1 VPTSRDRLVNAVTF
15 AVIVGVL
22 AALPAVGATGRMIN
36 LAALSAMWGTAVFG
50 LYLGYA
56 LAGQMTAAS
65 VTVWAASAF
74 SVALAANEWAPPLPV
89 LFLIGVLAGL
99 VAGGIVALPVLRA
112 SGHYFVVVTFAV
124 VELAGVIGRNWALI
138 DNRGAGVFVLYT
150 PSLGFWHLERLEDS
164 LWLACVCVVVAFVA
178 VDLLTHSRLGRRWL
192 SVRENEVLAAT
203 IGCPVRFYKWLVL
216 AIGGAVTGVAATL
229 PTVLSNHVQM
239 ADFGLSAAIVFFIA
253 LIIGGRRTIVGPLV
267 GTMFWFLGP
276 ELLGVDPLLG
286 QALFGVALAVTI
298 MVSPDGVLVGVRR
311 LVAAGFRALFRRP
324 ERPVGAG
331 ADLEPAG
338 AARPAA
344 GEAEPVAE
352 PDGAG
357 PASVAE
363 VQPR

>member
-1 VPTSRDRLVNAVTF
+1 VPTSRERLVNAAIF

-22 AALPAVGATGRMIN
+22 ALLPAVGATGRMIN
-36 LAALSAMWGTAVFG
+36 LAALSAMWATAVFG
-50 LYLGYA
+50 LYLSYA

-74 SVALAANEWAPPLPV
+74 TVALTANEWSPPLPV
-89 LFLIGVLAGL
+89 LFVLGVLAGL
-99 VAGGIVALPVLRA
+99 VTGGLVALPVLRT

-150 PSLGFWHLERLEDS
+150 PTLGPWHLERLEDS

-192 SVRENEVLAAT
+192 TVRENEQLAAT
-203 IGCPVRFYKWLVL
+203 VGCPIRFYKWLVL
-216 AIGGAVTGVAATL
+216 AIGGAVTGIAATL
-229 PTVLSNHVQM
+229 PTVLTNHVQM

-267 GTMFWFLGP
+267 GAMFWFLGP

-286 QALFGVALAVTI
+286 QALFGVLLAVTI
-298 MVSPDGVLVGVRR
+298 IVSPDGVLIGLRR
-311 LVAAGFRALFRRP
+311 LLGAAFRVVFRRGG
-324 ERPVGAG
+324 RPGSTGGGV
-331 ADLEPAG
+331 EPG
-338 AARPAA
+338 GVPPAA
-344 GEAEPVAE
+344 AAEAEQALAPGGEAPV
-352 PDGAG
+352 PV
-357 PASVAE
+357 SE
-363 VQPR
+363 VQRR

>member
-1 VPTSRDRLVNAVTF
+1 VPTSRERLVNAITF

-36 LAALSAMWGTAVFG
+36 LAALSAMWAAAVFG
-50 LYLGYA
+50 LYLSYA

-99 VAGGIVALPVLRA
+99 VTGGIVALPVLRA

-150 PSLGFWHLERLEDS
+150 PSLGPWHLERLEDS

-192 SVRENEVLAAT
+192 TVRENEILAAT
-203 IGCPVRFYKWLVL
+203 VGCPIRFYKWLVL

-229 PTVLSNHVQM
+229 PTVLTNHVQM

-267 GTMFWFLGP
+267 GAMFWFLGP

-286 QALFGVALAVTI
+286 QALFGVLLAVTI
-298 MVSPDGVLVGVRR
+298 IVSPDGVLIGVRR
-311 LVAAGFRALFRRP
+311 GLAAVFRLLRRGRGP
-324 ERPVGAG
+324 GKGPA
-331 ADLEPAG
+331 ADLE
-338 AARPAA
+338 ARGDAVSA
-344 GEAEPVAE
+344 GEAP
-352 PDGAG
+352 PSP
-357 PASVAE
+357 PAPGEAAPAPIAE
-363 VQPR
+363 VQGR